1 MRLARLAALT
11 LTLLAAPLAASD
23 AVQAQP
29 TAKGHVIGVLRPKF
43 DEIGM
48 GRLPGWLDELGYR
61 EGKNVRYERRS
72 IAAGADDRLP
82 DLATELARLPVDVIV
97 TSGTQATR
105 AAMRATTRVPI
116 VMAVADDPV
125 ASGLVQTLARPGGN
139 VTGLTTLGAALSG
152 KRLELLKQ
160 AVPRVTRVCALWN
173 PANPDK
179 VEELKQ
185 ARASANTLRIDL
197 QPVEVRT
204 PDDFPAA
211 FDAVRKQKCEALLV
225 LSDSLFWSSDV
236 TITELAARHRLPAMY
251 PSRQFVDFQY
261 AHGLMSYE
269 PGSIEMMRTLAS
281 YVDRVL
287 KGTQPSR
294 LPIEQISKFD
304 FVINLKTAKALG
316 LTIPPS
322 ILARAD
328 RIIHP

>member
-160 AVPRVTRVCALWN
+160 AVPRVTRVKPCSCY
-173 PANPDK
+173 PT
-179 VEELKQ
+179 
-185 ARASANTLRIDL
+185 ASSGAATSRSRSSPPGTGSPPCTPVGSSWIFSTLMGSC
-197 QPVEVRT
+197 RT
-204 PDDFPAA
+204 
-211 FDAVRKQKCEALLV
+211 
-225 LSDSLFWSSDV
+225 
-236 TITELAARHRLPAMY
+236 
-251 PSRQFVDFQY
+251 SRV
-261 AHGLMSYE
+261 
-269 PGSIEMMRTLAS
+269 AS
-281 YVDRVL
+281 R
-287 KGTQPSR
+287 
-294 LPIEQISKFD
+294 
-304 FVINLKTAKALG
+304 
-316 LTIPPS
+316 
-322 ILARAD
+322 
-328 RIIHP
+328 